1 MASRTT
7 IFSRSK
13 LVMAAATAALM
24 LAAACSGAS
33 SGKSERA
40 EDTGEQDQ
48 TVNGTLPDD
57 GPAEDGGIFRVNQA
71 SDAPTIDPHK
81 SASFSVPAAV
91 TGTVYSKLVE
101 FTTEPRDL
109 PYAAR

>member
-1 MASRTT
+1 MSRKRR
-7 IFSRSK
+7 I
-13 LVMAAATAALM
+13 AALSAAVTALM
-24 LAAACSGAS
+24 VLAACSGN
-33 SGKSERA
+33 SGGTPEREA
-40 EDTGEQDQ
+40 DTGEQDQ

-101 FTTEPRDL
+101 FETSRDL
-109 PYAAR
+109 